1 MRPDPNPGPLDAI
14 TDVGGLLVGQ
24 YGRSDDGWAT
34 GCSVVLVPNGA
45 VGGVDV
51 RGGGPGTR
59 ETDLLDPSNLVNE
72 VQGVCLSGGSAFGL
86 ASADGVLSW
95 LAERGHGLSVSA
107 EPGRVVPIVPAAVLF
122 DLDLG
127 EWGLRP
133 TADFGYQAC
142 ARATGDRPAEGS
154 VGAGTGASAG
164 TLKGGIGTASTVL
177 ADGTTVGA
185 LVAVNPMGEV
195 IDPATGLPWYD
206 DSGTRSGLGLMDPDR
221 GEVRRAAPQQGRRPL
236 NTVIGVVATDAELT
250 KAECRRVAT
259 VSHDGIARAIRPAH
273 SIFDGDAVF
282 VLATGDRPAAAP
294 AARVVAVD
302 ELAQAAA
309 DVFARAVVRGVLTAT
324 GLAGRQ
330 AYRERYPSA
339 VAR

>member
-1 MRPDPNPGPLDAI
+1 MRRDLNPGPHDAV

-24 YGRSDDGWAT
+24 YGRTDGGWAT
-34 GCSVVLVPNGA
+34 GCSVVLVPDGA

-59 ETDLLDPSNLVNE
+59 ETDLLDPSNLVQR

-86 ASADGVLSW
+86 ASADGVLRW
-95 LAERGHGLSVSA
+95 LAERGHGLAVSSV
-107 EPGRVVPIVPAAVLF
+107 PGRVVPIVPAAVLF

-127 EWGLRP
+127 DWELRP
-133 TADFGYQAC
+133 DAEFGYRAC
-142 ARATGDRPAEGS
+142 ERATAERPEEGS
-154 VGAGTGASAG
+154 VGAGTGATAG

-185 LVAVNPMGEV
+185 LVAVNPVGEV
-195 IDPATGLPWYD
+195 IDPTTGLPWYD
-206 DSGTRSGLGLMDPDR
+206 DAATRAALGLTDPDPA
-221 GEVRRAAPQQGRRPL
+221 EARRTAPPRGRRPL
-236 NTVIGVVATDAELT
+236 NTVIGVVATDTELT

-282 VLATGDRPAAAP
+282 VLATGARPAVDAAT
-294 AARVVAVD
+294 RVVAVD

-324 GLAGRQ
+324 GLAGRP

-339 VAR
+339 VRD